1 MDVFS
6 GLLHG
11 FQVALSPY
19 NLFFVF
25 LGCLLGTLVGILPGL
40 GPIGTIALLF
50 PITIKLP
57 AVTAIIM
64 LSGIYYGVMYG
75 GSTTSILVN
84 IPGEAASVVTCLDG
98 HQMAR
103 QGRAGPAL
111 GICAFGS
118 FIAGTVGL
126 ILLTLIAPPL
136 ARVALKFGP
145 PEYFAMLLSALT
157 IISYLSSGPLWK
169 SLLMA
174 AIGLFLSS
182 IGIDEL
188 TGADRFTFGR
198 LELLDGVDMV
208 PVVMGLFGVGEILI
222 NLEQPMAYSI
232 LKTKISGLFP
242 TAKDWAA
249 SIKPILRGTFIGYFL
264 GILPGGGSVIS
275 SFISYA
281 IEKRISK
288 TPERFGQGAIEG
300 VAAPESA
307 NNSATAG
314 SFVPLLTLGIPS
326 HALMALLLGALV
338 VHGVQP
344 GPLLLKQH
352 PEIFWGTI
360 SSMYIGN
367 VMLLV
372 LNLPLIPL
380 WIQILKIPYK
390 FLFPIILVIVLIGSY
405 SLKYSLFDVNVMIFF
420 GLVGYLCRKFQ
431 FSGAPLVLA
440 LVLGP
445 MMESALRRSLVLSDG
460 SPAIFFARPIALVF
474 MAAAFLVPLSS
485 LLPKV
490 KKRLKPIEN
499 MKKD

>member
-1 MDVFS
+1 MEVLS

-64 LSGIYYGVMYG
+64 LAGIYYGVMYG

-118 FIAGTVGL
+118 FIAG
-126 ILLTLIAPPL
+126 
-136 ARVALKFGP
+136 P

-174 AIGLFLSS
+174 VIGIFISS

-188 TGADRFTFGR
+188 TGTDRFTFGR
-198 LELLDGVDMV
+198 IELLDGVDMV

-232 LKTKISGLFP
+232 LKTKIKGLFP
-242 TAKDWAA
+242 TTKDWAA
-249 SIKPILRGTFIGYFL
+249 SMKPMFRGTFVGYFL

-288 TPERFGQGAIEG
+288 TPERFGHGAIEG

-314 SFVPLLTLGIPS
+314 AFVPLLTLGIPS
-326 HALMALLLGALV
+326 HALMALLLGALI

-367 VMLLV
+367 VMLLI

-380 WIQILKIPYK
+380 WVQILKIPYK
-390 FLFPIILVIVLIGSY
+390 FLFPIILVIVFVGSY
-405 SLKYSLFDVNVMIFF
+405 SLKYSLFDVNIMVFF
-420 GLVGYLCRKFQ
+420 GLVGYLCRKFE
-431 FSGAPLVLA
+431 FSGAPLILA

-445 MMESALRRSLVLSDG
+445 MMESALRRSLILSDG
-460 SPAIFFARPIALVF
+460 SPAIFFTRPIALVF
-474 MAAAFLVPLSS
+474 MVTAFLVPLSS
-485 LLPKV
+485 LLPRI
-490 KKRLKPIEN
+490 KKKLKPIKN
-499 MKKD
+499 TRND